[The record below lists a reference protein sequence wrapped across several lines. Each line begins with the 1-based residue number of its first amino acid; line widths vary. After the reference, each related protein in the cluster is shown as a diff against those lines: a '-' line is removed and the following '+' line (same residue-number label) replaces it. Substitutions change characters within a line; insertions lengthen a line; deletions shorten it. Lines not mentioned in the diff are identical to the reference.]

1 MPYTL
6 RKTNGTTL
14 AIIQDG
20 AIETSTDLT
29 FVGKN
34 YAGYGQT
41 VNENFLQLL
50 ENFAGP
56 KTPGKPITGQLYF
69 DTGVLKLKVFD
80 GSRFKSLT
88 ITDTDNKRPSDLRLG
103 DQWFD
108 PIDQKLYVYNGQDFV
123 MIGPE
128 KTASALQS
136 QIAGILVQDNIGS
149 SYTILQSSVGSGPG
163 TMTSVFSP
171 NAFTPNSQ
179 SSLVTD
185 QYFANV
191 ARGITLPGTSV
202 VSGTKDTTIVGA
214 LPSKNNQW
222 VFFGAAGSAWGLL
235 ERDALGDNV
244 FYDSKNYIRRDEFA
258 SFSGSLTINSNDG
271 VTIGLGQVIRL
282 NVESAIGNNQANL
295 TNLQSANVNINGKI
309 NNTFTN
315 MLAFDFANSAISI
328 IPNKGLGN
336 PSSPTG
342 IPVDLGTETNRFRNG
357 YIKNLYSSN
366 LSTSTNGT
374 IQGTWTLSAGSSIV
388 GGSVVATTAVT
399 ATNAVNLQSY
409 DNTTFVHA
417 RIDETAF
424 SIAQRRTNG
433 TLTVTGVNAGSTGTA
448 SFIGNWQIGAGAS
461 VQATT
466 LLGSGTSS
474 GFLGA
479 SSASGNNTIAQRT
492 DTGGILAT
500 YIQSPR
506 LQAGTLESSNGK
518 IVGRWT
524 LEGASTLEATYA
536 DIAERYEADS
546 KYSTGT
552 VVVIGGTKEV
562 TITSMRACPSVAGII
577 STKPAFKMNYA
588 AGNDDTHP
596 YIALKGR
603 VPCKVI
609 APIHKGDRLVTSL
622 TEGYAEAF
630 KEGDSPNAVLGIAL
644 EDWFGEPGII
654 EVMVK

>member
-50 ENFAGP
+50 ENFASSKIP
-56 KTPGKPITGQLYF
+56 EKPLTGQLYF

-80 GSRFKSLT
+80 GVRFKSLT
-88 ITDTDNKRPSDLRLG
+88 VTDTNNKRPSDLRIG

-108 PIDQKLYVYNGQDFV
+108 PVNQKLYVYNGSDYV

-128 KTASALQS
+128 KAVTALQS
-136 QIAGILVQDNIGS
+136 QVAGIVVQDSIGS
-149 SYTILQSSVGSGPG
+149 SYTVLQSSVGSGPG
-163 TMTSVFSP
+163 TMTAIFSP

-179 SSLVTD
+179 STIVTE
-185 QYFANV
+185 QFFGNV
-191 ARGITLPGTSV
+191 ARGITLPGTTAV
-202 VSGTKDTTIVGA
+202 LGTKDTTVIGA
-214 LPSKNNQW
+214 LPAKNNQW
-222 VFFGAAGSAWGLL
+222 IFFGAAGSSWGMV
-235 ERDALGDNV
+235 ERDALGENV
-244 FYDSKNYIRRDEFA
+244 FYDAKNYIRRDEFA
-258 SFSGSLTINSNDG
+258 AFSGSLNINNNDG
-271 VTIGLGQVIRL
+271 LTIGLNQVIRL
-282 NVESAIGNNQANL
+282 NVDPAIGNDQLNL
-295 TNLQSANVNINGKI
+295 TNLQATNINFNGKY
-309 NNTFTN
+309 NGTFTN
-315 MLAFDFANSAISI
+315 LLAIDSGVGFIALV
-328 IPNKGLGN
+328 PNKGLGN
-336 PSSPTG
+336 PSTPTG

-357 YIKNLYSSN
+357 YIKNLYASV

-417 RIDETAF
+417 KIDETGL
-424 SIAQRRTNG
+424 SIAQRQSNG
-433 TLTVTGVNAGSTGTA
+433 TLTVAGVNAGTTGTS
-448 SFIGNWQIGAGAS
+448 SFIGNWQIGAGAT

-479 SSASGNNTIAQRT
+479 SSSSGNNTIAQRT
-492 DTGGILAT
+492 DTGGLLAA
-500 YIQSPR
+500 YVRSPQ
-506 LQAGTLESSNGK
+506 LQAGALESSNGK
-518 IVGRWT
+518 IVGQWS
-524 LEGASTLEATYA
+524 LEGTSSMQATFA
-536 DIAERYEADS
+536 DIAERYEADT
-546 KYSTGT
+546 KYTTGT
-552 VVVIGGTKEV
+552 VVIIGGLKEV
-562 TITSMRACPSVAGII
+562 TVTSARACPHVAGII

-588 AGNDDTHP
+588 AGDDDTHP

-609 APIHKGDRLVTSL
+609 APVHKSDRLVTS
-622 TEGYAEAF
+622 TVEGYAEAF

-644 EDWFGEPGII
+644 EDWFGEPGVI

>member
-56 KTPGKPITGQLYF
+56 KIPSKPLTGQLYF
-69 DTGVLKLKVFD
+69 DTGVLKLKIFD
-80 GSRFKSLT
+80 GNRFKSLT

-128 KTASALQS
+128 KTAAALQS
-136 QIAGILVQDNIGS
+136 QIAGILVQDNVGS

-179 SSLVTD
+179 SALVTD

-191 ARGITLPGTSV
+191 ARGITLPGTRV

-214 LPSKNNQW
+214 LPEKNNQW
-222 VFFGAAGSAWGLL
+222 VFFGAAGSSWGLL
-235 ERDALGDNV
+235 ERDANGDNV

-271 VTIGLGQVIRL
+271 ITIGLGQVIRL

-409 DNTTFVHA
+409 DNTSFVHA
-417 RIDETAF
+417 KIDETAF

-448 SFIGNWQIGAGAS
+448 SFIGNWQIGSGAS

-492 DTGGILAT
+492 DTGGLLAA
-500 YIQSPR
+500 YVQSPR

-518 IVGRWT
+518 IVGRWS
-524 LEGASTLEATYA
+524 LEGTSTLEATYA
-536 DIAERYEADS
+536 DIAERYEADT

-552 VVVIGGTKEV
+552 VMIIGGSKEITV
-562 TITSMRACPSVAGII
+562 TSIRACPSVAGII

-609 APIHKGDRLVTSL
+609 APVHKGDRLVTSL

-644 EDWFGEPGII
+644 ENWFGEPGII

>member
-50 ENFAGP
+50 ENFAGSKLP
-56 KTPGKPITGQLYF
+56 SKPLTGQLYF

-80 GSRFKSLT
+80 GIRFKSLT

-136 QIAGILVQDNIGS
+136 QIAGILVQDDIGS

-163 TMTSVFSP
+163 TMTAVFSP

-214 LPSKNNQW
+214 LPAKNNQW
-222 VFFGAAGSAWGLL
+222 TFFGAAGSAWGLL

-271 VTIGLGQVIRL
+271 ITIGLGQVIRL

-295 TNLQSANVNINGKI
+295 TNLQSANININGKI

-399 ATNAVNLQSY
+399 ATNSVNLQSY

-417 RIDETAF
+417 KIDETGF
-424 SIAQRRTNG
+424 SIAQRQGNG
-433 TLTVTGVNAGSTGTA
+433 TLTVNGVNAGTTGTS
-448 SFIGNWQIGAGAS
+448 SFIGNWQIGAGAT

-492 DTGGILAT
+492 DTGGLNAT
-500 YIQSPR
+500 YVQSPR

-518 IVGRWT
+518 IVGQWT
-524 LEGASTLEATYA
+524 LEGTSTLQATYA

-546 KYSTGT
+546 IYSTGT
-552 VVVIGGTKEV
+552 VMIIGGSREITV
-562 TITSMRACPSVAGII
+562 TSMRACPSVAGII

-609 APIHKGDRLVTSL
+609 APVHKGERLVTSS

-644 EDWFGEPGII
+644 EDWFGEPNVI

>member
-1 MPYTL
+1 
-6 RKTNGTTL
+6 
-14 AIIQDG
+14 
-20 AIETSTDLT
+20 
-29 FVGKN
+29 
-34 YAGYGQT
+34 
-41 VNENFLQLL
+41 
-50 ENFAGP
+50 
-56 KTPGKPITGQLYF
+56 
-69 DTGVLKLKVFD
+69 
-80 GSRFKSLT
+80 
-88 ITDTDNKRPSDLRLG
+88 
-103 DQWFD
+103 
-108 PIDQKLYVYNGQDFV
+108 
-123 MIGPE
+123 
-128 KTASALQS
+128 
-136 QIAGILVQDNIGS
+136 
-149 SYTILQSSVGSGPG
+149 
-163 TMTSVFSP
+163 
-171 NAFTPNSQ
+171 
-179 SSLVTD
+179 
-185 QYFANV
+185 
-191 ARGITLPGTSV
+191 
-202 VSGTKDTTIVGA
+202 
-214 LPSKNNQW
+214 
-222 VFFGAAGSAWGLL
+222 
-235 ERDALGDNV
+235 LGDNV

-271 VTIGLGQVIRL
+271 ITIGLGQVIRL

-295 TNLQSANVNINGKI
+295 TNLQSANININGKI

-366 LSTSTNGT
+366 LSTSTSGT

-399 ATNAVNLQSY
+399 ATNSVNLQSY

-417 RIDETAF
+417 KIDETGF
-424 SIAQRRTNG
+424 SIAQRQGNG
-433 TLTVTGVNAGSTGTA
+433 TLTVNGVNAGTTGTS
-448 SFIGNWQIGAGAS
+448 SFIGNWQIGAGAT

-492 DTGGILAT
+492 DTGGLNAT
-500 YIQSPR
+500 YVQSPR

-518 IVGRWT
+518 IVGQWT
-524 LEGASTLEATYA
+524 LEGTSTLQATYA

-546 KYSTGT
+546 IYSTGT
-552 VVVIGGTKEV
+552 VMIIGGSREITV
-562 TITSMRACPSVAGII
+562 TSMRACPSVAGII

-609 APIHKGDRLVTSL
+609 APVHKGERLVTSS

-644 EDWFGEPGII
+644 EDWFGEPNVI

>member
-50 ENFAGP
+50 ENFAGSKLP
-56 KTPGKPITGQLYF
+56 SKPLTGQLYF

-80 GSRFKSLT
+80 GIRFKSLT

-179 SSLVTD
+179 SALVTD
-185 QYFANV
+185 QFFANV
-191 ARGITLPGTSV
+191 ARGITLPGTSA

-214 LPSKNNQW
+214 LPAKNNQW
-222 VFFGAAGSAWGLL
+222 IFFGAAGSAWGLL

-271 VTIGLGQVIRL
+271 ITIGLGQVIRL

-295 TNLQSANVNINGKI
+295 TNLQSANININGKI

-366 LSTSTNGT
+366 LSTSTSGT

-399 ATNAVNLQSY
+399 ATNSVNLQSY

-417 RIDETAF
+417 KIDETGF
-424 SIAQRRTNG
+424 SMAQRQGNG
-433 TLTVTGVNAGSTGTA
+433 TLTVNGVNAGTTGTA
-448 SFIGNWQIGAGAS
+448 SFIGNWQIGAGAT

-492 DTGGILAT
+492 DTGGLNAT
-500 YIQSPR
+500 YVQSPR

-518 IVGRWT
+518 IVGQWT
-524 LEGASTLEATYA
+524 LEGTSTLQATYA
-536 DIAERYEADS
+536 DIAERYEADQQ
-546 KYSTGT
+546 YSTGT
-552 VVVIGGTKEV
+552 VMIIGGSKEITV
-562 TITSMRACPSVAGII
+562 TSARACPSVAGII
-577 STKPAFKMNYA
+577 STKPAFKMNYE

-609 APIHKGDRLVTSL
+609 APVHKGDRLVTSS

-644 EDWFGEPGII
+644 EDWFGEPGVI

>member
-50 ENFAGP
+50 ENFAGSNLP
-56 KTPGKPITGQLYF
+56 SKPLTGQLYF

-80 GSRFKSLT
+80 GIRFKSLT

-136 QIAGILVQDNIGS
+136 QIAGILVQDDIGS

-163 TMTSVFSP
+163 TMTAVFSP

-214 LPSKNNQW
+214 LPAKNNQW
-222 VFFGAAGSAWGLL
+222 TFFGAAGSAWGLL

-271 VTIGLGQVIRL
+271 ITIGLGQVIRL

-295 TNLQSANVNINGKI
+295 TNLQSANININGKI

-366 LSTSTNGT
+366 LSTSTSGT

-399 ATNAVNLQSY
+399 ATNSVNLQSY

-417 RIDETAF
+417 KIDETGF
-424 SIAQRRTNG
+424 SIAQRQGNG
-433 TLTVTGVNAGSTGTA
+433 TLTVNGVNAGTTGTS
-448 SFIGNWQIGAGAS
+448 SFIGNWQIGAGAT

-492 DTGGILAT
+492 DTGGLNAT
-500 YIQSPR
+500 YVQSPR

-518 IVGRWT
+518 IVGQWT
-524 LEGASTLEATYA
+524 LEGTSTLQATYA

-546 KYSTGT
+546 IYSTGT
-552 VVVIGGTKEV
+552 VMIIGGSREITV
-562 TITSMRACPSVAGII
+562 TSMRACPSVAGII

-609 APIHKGDRLVTSL
+609 APVHKGERLVTSS

-644 EDWFGEPGII
+644 EDWFGEPNVI

>member
-50 ENFAGP
+50 ENFAGSKLP
-56 KTPGKPITGQLYF
+56 SKPLTGQLYF

-80 GSRFKSLT
+80 GVRFKSLT

-136 QIAGILVQDNIGS
+136 QIAGILVQDDIGS

-163 TMTSVFSP
+163 TMTAVFSP

-214 LPSKNNQW
+214 LPAKNNQW
-222 VFFGAAGSAWGLL
+222 TFFGAAGSAWGLL

-271 VTIGLGQVIRL
+271 ITIGLGQVIRL

-295 TNLQSANVNINGKI
+295 TNLQSANININGKI

-366 LSTSTNGT
+366 LSTSTSGT

-399 ATNAVNLQSY
+399 ATNSVNLQSY

-417 RIDETAF
+417 KIDETGF
-424 SIAQRRTNG
+424 SIAQRQGNG
-433 TLTVTGVNAGSTGTA
+433 TLTVNGVNAGTTGTS
-448 SFIGNWQIGAGAS
+448 SFIGNWQIGAGAT

-492 DTGGILAT
+492 DTGGLNAT
-500 YIQSPR
+500 YVQSPR

-518 IVGRWT
+518 IVGQWT
-524 LEGASTLEATYA
+524 LEGTSTLQATYA

-546 KYSTGT
+546 IYSTGT
-552 VVVIGGTKEV
+552 VMIIGGSREITV
-562 TITSMRACPSVAGII
+562 TSMRACPSVAGII

-609 APIHKGDRLVTSL
+609 APVHKGERLVTSS

-644 EDWFGEPGII
+644 EDWFGEPNVI

>member
-50 ENFAGP
+50 ENFAGSKLP
-56 KTPGKPITGQLYF
+56 SKPLTGQLYF

-80 GSRFKSLT
+80 GVRFKSLT

-136 QIAGILVQDNIGS
+136 QIAGILVQDDVGS

-163 TMTSVFSP
+163 TMTAVFSP

-214 LPSKNNQW
+214 LPAKNNQW
-222 VFFGAAGSAWGLL
+222 TFFGAAGSAWGLL

-295 TNLQSANVNINGKI
+295 TNLQSANININGKI

-366 LSTSTNGT
+366 LSTSTSGT

-399 ATNAVNLQSY
+399 ATNSVNLQSY

-417 RIDETAF
+417 KIDETGF
-424 SIAQRRTNG
+424 SIAQRQGNG
-433 TLTVTGVNAGSTGTA
+433 TLTVNGVNAGTTGTS
-448 SFIGNWQIGAGAS
+448 SFIGNWQIGAGAT

-492 DTGGILAT
+492 DTGGLNAT
-500 YIQSPR
+500 YVQSPR

-518 IVGRWT
+518 IVGQWT
-524 LEGASTLEATYA
+524 LEGTSTLQATYA

-546 KYSTGT
+546 IYSTGT
-552 VVVIGGTKEV
+552 VMIIGGSKEITV
-562 TITSMRACPSVAGII
+562 TSARACPSVAGII
-577 STKPAFKMNYA
+577 STKPAFKMNYE

-609 APIHKGDRLVTSL
+609 APVHKGERLVTSS

-644 EDWFGEPGII
+644 EDWFGEPGVI